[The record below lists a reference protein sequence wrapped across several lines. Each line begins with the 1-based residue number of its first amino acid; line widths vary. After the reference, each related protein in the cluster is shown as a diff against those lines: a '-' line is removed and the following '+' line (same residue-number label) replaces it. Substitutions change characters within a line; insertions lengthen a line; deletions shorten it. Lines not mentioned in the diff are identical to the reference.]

1 VGIPKF
7 FGYGSGVKKSIS
19 TQLCNPVSILNRI
32 QKFFQTLSM
41 PISQLTSDV
50 VETVTFDTETE
61 TWLKFREEAETSSK
75 IQDRESRL
83 EVRDRDSRL
92 QNLCILPKFKK
103 NIAIT
108 TDLNFL
114 QISDIFRRVLVVSY
128 LQIQQISSNH
138 RNFNKPFLCHIK
150 SLETW
155 SPRDRDSQ
163 KWVSRPRASL
173 ETPSLQLT
181 LQTTMYLKL
190 ESLWP
195 IWLSKCRQSW

>member
-1 VGIPKF
+1 MWVFQNFSDMDQESKNQYPLNSAILFP
-7 FGYGSGVKKSIS
+7 
-19 TQLCNPVSILNRI
+19 ILNRI

-150 SLETW
+150 SLET
-155 SPRDRDSQ
+155 
-163 KWVSRPRASL
+163 
-173 ETPSLQLT
+173 
-181 LQTTMYLKL
+181 
-190 ESLWP
+190 
-195 IWLSKCRQSW
+195 